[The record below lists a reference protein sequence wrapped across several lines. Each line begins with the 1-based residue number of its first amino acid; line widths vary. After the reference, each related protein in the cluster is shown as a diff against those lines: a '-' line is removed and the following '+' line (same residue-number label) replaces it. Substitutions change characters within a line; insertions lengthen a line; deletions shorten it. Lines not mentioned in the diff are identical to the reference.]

1 MFRSRIRTT
10 GVLATG
16 ALLLALGACAEEESP
31 PADPGTETET
41 GDETDDPDDTD
52 DGDTDAGDTDNGT
65 DPADLPGEA
74 VEMFPFEGDS
84 VDVVGVTVDDVLY
97 VRSAP
102 DPEAETVAELDPV
115 AEGVIATG
123 HNRSLDDGGI
133 WAEVEVDGLTGW
145 ANTSYLAYLGETT
158 DAGADFSDLEPADDP
173 EALAQEVGE
182 HAVQLSGAEGYVI
195 AAGSDQGGTPEYV
208 IDLLGL
214 PDDSVGGERLTLL
227 TGTEP
232 SGDYA
237 VESVQRTVICDRGVD
252 EEGLCL

>member
-1 MFRSRIRTT
+1 MFQTRIRTT
-10 GVLATG
+10 GVLAAG

-31 PADPGTETET
+31 PADPGAGTEP
-41 GDETDDPDDTD
+41 GDETDDPND
-52 DGDTDAGDTDNGT
+52 DGDADEGDADDGT

-102 DPEAETVAELDPV
+102 DPEAETVAELAPV

-133 WAEVEVDGLTGW
+133 WSEVEVDGLTGW
-145 ANTSYLAYLGETT
+145 ANTAYLAYLGETT
-158 DAGADFSDLEPADDP
+158 DAGEDFGDLEPADNP
-173 EALAQEVGE
+173 EALAQDVGE

-195 AAGSDQGGTPEYV
+195 AAGSDEDGGPEYI

-227 TGTEP
+227 AGTEP
-232 SGDYA
+232 SGDFA